1 MKIRRTM
8 MGKRHKQGI
17 ACLMAAV
24 LLLAAHPVAEA
35 AEPAADGE
43 IAAESTEKVP
53 AYEEGIE
60 EDVLEEVDAAQES
73 VIQKREQQEPEK
85 KEEADLEET
94 VSDNSVSE
102 NTISENSVSEN
113 NTENVAEEDTSTEDG
128 TAAEEDALTEDE
140 DEESVSEN
148 TPEESVSENT
158 PEESVSENTPEES
171 VSGNTPEE
179 SVSGN
184 TPEESVSENTA
195 EESVSSNTMSVDND
209 APALTAEGTVPPTA
223 PTIKSIVPKDTTAQI
238 CFTHLL
244 EDAQAAQI
252 QYEVLVRDEVKGV
265 DLPIQQGKE
274 DGVLTIVGYD
284 GNLLNTFRIAGL
296 AANKKYSVVLR
307 AKYGD
312 GGQPVSSVK
321 KIFTTKKDMIATDG
335 SLKVHYAD
343 LEQLKNDH
351 VRPMEVQ
358 KTGVE
363 MRTGESCALYAQ
375 VSRLMRAVETDKLR
389 WTVTP
394 LGEES
399 PKNGLKVQ
407 ASKSTY
413 EAVLTA
419 AASGSYQVTAVNT
432 LSKETVS
439 TFQVTVK

>member
-1 MKIRRTM
+1 
-8 MGKRHKQGI
+8 
-17 ACLMAAV
+17 MAAV

-158 PEESVSENTPEES
+158 PEESVSANTPEES

-179 SVSGN
+179 SVSA
-184 TPEESVSENTA
+184 NTA

>member
-1 MKIRRTM
+1 M
-8 MGKRHKQGI
+8 
-17 ACLMAAV
+17 
-24 LLLAAHPVAEA
+24 
-35 AEPAADGE
+35 
-43 IAAESTEKVP
+43 S
-53 AYEEGIE
+53 
-60 EDVLEEVDAAQES
+60 S
-73 VIQKREQQEPEK
+73 
-85 KEEADLEET
+85 DL
-94 VSDNSVSE
+94 
-102 NTISENSVSEN
+102 
-113 NTENVAEEDTSTEDG
+113 
-128 TAAEEDALTEDE
+128 
-140 DEESVSEN
+140 
-148 TPEESVSENT
+148 
-158 PEESVSENTPEES
+158 
-171 VSGNTPEE
+171 
-179 SVSGN
+179 
-184 TPEESVSENTA
+184 
-195 EESVSSNTMSVDND
+195 
-209 APALTAEGTVPPTA
+209 
-223 PTIKSIVPKDTTAQI
+223 
-238 CFTHLL
+238 
-244 EDAQAAQI
+244 
-252 QYEVLVRDEVKGV
+252 DEVKGV
-265 DLPIQQGKE
+265 DLSIQQGKE

-321 KIFTTKKDMIATDG
+321 KTFTTKKDMIATDG

-351 VRPMEVQ
+351 IKPTEVQ

-394 LGEES
+394 LGEAS

>member
-1 MKIRRTM
+1 

-158 PEESVSENTPEES
+158 PEESVSE
-171 VSGNTPEE
+171 NTPEE

>member
-1 MKIRRTM
+1 

-24 LLLAAHPVAEA
+24 LLLAARPVAEA

-73 VIQKREQQEPEK
+73 EIQKREQQEPEK
-85 KEEADLEET
+85 KEEAGLEET

-128 TAAEEDALTEDE
+128 TAAEEDALTEGE

-171 VSGNTPEE
+171 VSENTSEE
-179 SVSGN
+179 SVSEN

-209 APALTAEGTVPPTA
+209 APALTTEGTVPPTA

-265 DLPIQQGKE
+265 DLSIQQGKE

-321 KIFTTKKDMIATDG
+321 KTFTTKKDMIATDG

-351 VRPMEVQ
+351 IRPTEVQ

>member
-1 MKIRRTM
+1 

-73 VIQKREQQEPEK
+73 EIQKREQQEPEK
-85 KEEADLEET
+85 KEEAGLEET

-128 TAAEEDALTEDE
+128 TAAEEDALKEGE

-171 VSGNTPEE
+171 VSE
-179 SVSGN
+179 N

-209 APALTAEGTVPPTA
+209 APALTTEGTVPPTA

-252 QYEVLVRDEVKGV
+252 QYEVLVRDEVKEV

-321 KIFTTKKDMIATDG
+321 KTFTTKKDMIATDG

-351 VRPMEVQ
+351 IKPTEVQ

>member
-1 MKIRRTM
+1 

-73 VIQKREQQEPEK
+73 EIQKREQQEPEK
-85 KEEADLEET
+85 KEEAGLEET

-128 TAAEEDALTEDE
+128 TAAEEDALTEGE

-171 VSGNTPEE
+171 VSENT
-179 SVSGN
+179 S
-184 TPEESVSENTA
+184 EESVSENTA

-209 APALTAEGTVPPTA
+209 APALTTEGTVPPTA

-321 KIFTTKKDMIATDG
+321 KTFTTKKDMIATDG

-351 VRPMEVQ
+351 IKPTEVQ

-394 LGEES
+394 LGEAS

>member
-73 VIQKREQQEPEK
+73 EIQKREQQEPEK
-85 KEEADLEET
+85 KEEAGLEET

-128 TAAEEDALTEDE
+128 TAAEEDALTEGE

-171 VSGNTPEE
+171 VSENT
-179 SVSGN
+179 S
-184 TPEESVSENTA
+184 EESVSENTA

-209 APALTAEGTVPPTA
+209 APALTTEGTVPPTA

-321 KIFTTKKDMIATDG
+321 KTFTTKKDMIATDG

-351 VRPMEVQ
+351 IKPTEVQ

-394 LGEES
+394 LGEAS

>member
-1 MKIRRTM
+1 
-8 MGKRHKQGI
+8 
-17 ACLMAAV
+17 MAAV

-73 VIQKREQQEPEK
+73 EIQKREQQEPEK
-85 KEEADLEET
+85 KEEAGLEET

-128 TAAEEDALTEDE
+128 TAAEEDALTEGE

-171 VSGNTPEE
+171 VSENT
-179 SVSGN
+179 S
-184 TPEESVSENTA
+184 EESVSENTA

-209 APALTAEGTVPPTA
+209 APALTTEGTVPPTA

-321 KIFTTKKDMIATDG
+321 KTFTTKKDMIATDG

-351 VRPMEVQ
+351 IKPTEVQ

-394 LGEES
+394 LGEAS